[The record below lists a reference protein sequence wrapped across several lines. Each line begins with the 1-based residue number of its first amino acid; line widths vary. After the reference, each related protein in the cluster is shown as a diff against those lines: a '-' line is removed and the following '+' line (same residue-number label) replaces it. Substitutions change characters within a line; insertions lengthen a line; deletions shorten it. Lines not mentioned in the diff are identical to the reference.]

1 MPKFTDSNL
10 ARSIGFDRRKPHHW
24 IAFGFGSGLAPK
36 APGTFGT
43 LAAIPVYLLM
53 APLAWPYYL
62 GLVVLF
68 TVIGI
73 WACDRTAR
81 ELGIKDPSAIVWDE
95 FVGFFI
101 TMLVVP
107 SALLTESHGWI
118 WILAGFLAFRLF
130 DIWKPWPIRVIDA
143 RVEGG
148 LGIMLDD
155 ILAGIMA
162 ALTLLVL
169 RFVW

>member
-1 MPKFTDSNL
+1 MSSL
-10 ARSIGFDRRKPHHW
+10 SRSTGFDRRKLHHW
-24 IAFGFGSGLAPK
+24 LAFGFGSGLAPK

-43 LAAIPVYLLM
+43 LAAIPFYLLM
-53 APLAWPYYL
+53 SPLAWPYYL
-62 GLVVLF
+62 GLVVVF

-81 ELGIKDPSAIVWDE
+81 ELGAKDPSAIVWDE

-101 TMLVVP
+101 TMLAVP
-107 SALLTESHGWI
+107 SVLLTASYGWA

-130 DIWKPWPIRVIDA
+130 DIWKPWPIRVIDE

-155 ILAGIMA
+155 ILAGVMA

-169 RFVW
+169 RFVL